1 MPGRPAPHPSYNVAL
16 PILSNAFF
24 LNYAQLMSLNLNFFT
39 WTRAQKTDVI
49 YGKDAVERKIKF
61 ITAEKCNNNSIKNN
75 LIILSLK
82 HMIKY
87 YL

>member
-1 MPGRPAPHPSYNVAL
+1 
-16 PILSNAFF
+16 
-24 LNYAQLMSLNLNFFT
+24 MSLNLNFFT